1 MPTNKDIL
9 NRGFKYAVWALP
21 MFFIG
26 PTVINSS
33 FKNRDHSLFIPV
45 LGIGI
50 IICVLAVVLLF
61 RALKTILKSQ
71 SDE

>member
-9 NRGFKYAVWALP
+9 NRGFKYGVIALP

-26 PTVINSS
+26 PTVINSA
-33 FKNRDHSLFIPV
+33 FKNTDHPFFIPV
-45 LGIGI
+45 LGVGI
-50 IICVLAVVLLF
+50 IICVLAVIFLF
-61 RALKTILKSQ
+61 RALRTILQSQ

>member
-1 MPTNKDIL
+1 MPTDNTIL
-9 NRGFKYAVWALP
+9 NRGFKFIAWALP

-33 FKNRDHSLFIPV
+33 FKNTNHPIFIPV

-50 IICVLAVVLLF
+50 IICILAVVFLF
-61 RALKTILKSQ
+61 KGLQNIVKSQ
-71 SDE
+71 TDQ